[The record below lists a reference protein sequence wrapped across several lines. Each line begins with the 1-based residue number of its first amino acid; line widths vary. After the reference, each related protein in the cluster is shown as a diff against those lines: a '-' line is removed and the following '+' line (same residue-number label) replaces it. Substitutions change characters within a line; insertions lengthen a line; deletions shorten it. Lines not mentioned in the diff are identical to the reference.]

1 MNLLSVIIPCYNEA
15 LVVRETYKRLHAV
28 FSTQPY
34 KVEFIFLNNRSE
46 DNTFAILK
54 ELASEDPCVKV
65 INMSKNFGHQGSVTC
80 GINHCSGDVAA
91 VIDADLQDPPEAI
104 PEMLKIME
112 HEQANVVYGVRKVR
126 KGENW
131 FKLTTAKLFYRTLN
145 RMSDTKFPVDTGD
158 FRIIDRKVIQAFNGF
173 KEKNKYVRG
182 LISWMGFKQVPY
194 YYERQ
199 ERFAG
204 ETKYPLKDMLKFAAI
219 GMFYFSKKPL
229 KIATFTG
236 FLAVLA
242 GVFYAFLVLIAKLFS
257 SDIAVSGWTSTII
270 LIVFFGGVQLLTI
283 GVLGQY
289 IGNLFDEAKNRPE
302 YIIDEKINF

>member
-54 ELASEDPCVKV
+54 ELASKDPCVKV

-104 PEMLKIME
+104 LEMLKIME

-131 FKLTTAKLFYRTLN
+131 FKLTTAKLFYRALN

-158 FRIIDRKVIQAFNGF
+158 FRIMDRKVIQAFNGF

>member
-104 PEMLKIME
+104 LEMLKIME

>member
-112 HEQANVVYGVRKVR
+112 QEQANVVYGVRKVR

-131 FKLTTAKLFYRTLN
+131 FKLTTAKLFYRALN

-158 FRIIDRKVIQAFNGF
+158 FRIMDRKVIQAFNGF

>member
-1 MNLLSVIIPCYNEA
+1 MKLLSVIIPCYNEA
-15 LVVRETYKRLHAV
+15 LVVRETYKRLQSI
-28 FSTQPY
+28 FSNQTY
-34 KVEFIFLNNRSE
+34 RVEFIFLNNRSE
-46 DNTFAILK
+46 DNTLEILK
-54 ELASEDPCVKV
+54 ELAHEDPNVKV
-65 INMSKNFGHQGSVTC
+65 INMSRNFGHQGSVTC
-80 GINHCSGDVAA
+80 GINNCNGDVAA

-104 PEMLKIME
+104 LEMLQLME
-112 HEQANVVYGVRKVR
+112 KEQANVVYGVRKVR

-131 FKLTTAKLFYRTLN
+131 FKLATAKWFYRLLN
-145 RMSDTKFPVDTGD
+145 KMSDTKFPVDTGD
-158 FRIIDRKVIQAFNGF
+158 FRIMDRKVINAFNGF

-182 LISWMGFKQVPY
+182 LISWMGFIQVPF

-229 KIATFTG
+229 KIASLTG
-236 FLAVLA
+236 FLAVLV
-242 GVFYAFLVLIAKLFS
+242 GIFYALFVLFS
-257 SDIAVSGWTSTII
+257 KIFSHGVVVSGWTSTII

>member
-54 ELASEDPCVKV
+54 ELASKDPCVKV

-104 PEMLKIME
+104 LEMLKIME

>member
-54 ELASEDPCVKV
+54 ELASKDPCVKV

-104 PEMLKIME
+104 LEMLKIME

-131 FKLTTAKLFYRTLN
+131 FKLTTAKLFYRALN

>member
-54 ELASEDPCVKV
+54 ELASKDPCVKV

>member
-15 LVVRETYKRLHAV
+15 LVVRETYNRLNAI
-28 FSTQPY
+28 FTPQPY
-34 KVEFIFLNNRSE
+34 QVEFIFLNNRSE
-46 DNTFAILK
+46 DSTLEILK
-54 ELASEDPCVKV
+54 GMALEDQRVKV
-65 INMSKNFGHQGSVTC
+65 INMSRNFGHQGSVTC
-80 GINHCSGDVAA
+80 GINNCRGDVAA
-91 VIDADLQDPPEAI
+91 IIDADLQDPPEAI
-104 PEMLKIME
+104 LEMLTLMKKE
-112 HEQANVVYGVRKVR
+112 NANVVYGVRKTR

-131 FKLTTAKLFYRTLN
+131 FKISTAKVFYRALN

-194 YYERQ
+194 LYERQ

-236 FLAVLA
+236 FLAVLV
-242 GVFYAFLVLIAKLFS
+242 GVFYALFVLFS
-257 SDIAVSGWTSTII
+257 KIFSHDVVVSGWTSTII

>member
-15 LVVRETYKRLHAV
+15 LVVRETYKMLHAV
-28 FSTQPY
+28 FSHQPY

-46 DNTFAILK
+46 DNTFSILK
-54 ELASEDPCVKV
+54 ELASKDPCVKV

-104 PEMLKIME
+104 LEMLKIME

-199 ERFAG
+199 
-204 ETKYPLKDMLKFAAI
+204 
-219 GMFYFSKKPL
+219 
-229 KIATFTG
+229 
-236 FLAVLA
+236 
-242 GVFYAFLVLIAKLFS
+242 
-257 SDIAVSGWTSTII
+257 
-270 LIVFFGGVQLLTI
+270 
-283 GVLGQY
+283 
-289 IGNLFDEAKNRPE
+289 
-302 YIIDEKINF
+302 

>member
-104 PEMLKIME
+104 LEMLKIME

-131 FKLTTAKLFYRTLN
+131 FKLTTAKLFYRALN

>member
-28 FSTQPY
+28 FSPQPY

-46 DNTFAILK
+46 DNTFSILK
-54 ELASEDPCVKV
+54 ELASKDPCVKV

-104 PEMLKIME
+104 LEMLKIME

-131 FKLTTAKLFYRTLN
+131 FKLTTAKLFYRALN

>member
-34 KVEFIFLNNRSE
+34 KVELIFLNNRSE
-46 DNTFAILK
+46 DHTFEILK

-104 PEMLKIME
+104 LEMLKIME

-131 FKLTTAKLFYRTLN
+131 FKLTTAKLFYRALN

-158 FRIIDRKVIQAFNGF
+158 FRIMDRKVIHAFNGF

-204 ETKYPLKDMLKFAAI
+204 ETKYPLKDMIKFAAI

>member
-46 DNTFAILK
+46 DNTFSILK
-54 ELASEDPCVKV
+54 ELASKDPCVKV

-104 PEMLKIME
+104 LEMLKIME

>member
-15 LVVRETYKRLHAV
+15 LVVRETYKRLQSI
-28 FSTQPY
+28 FSNQTY
-34 KVEFIFLNNRSE
+34 RVEFIFLNNRSE
-46 DNTFAILK
+46 DTTLEILK
-54 ELASEDPCVKV
+54 ELAQEDKNVKV
-65 INMSKNFGHQGSVTC
+65 INMSRNFGHQGSVTC
-80 GINHCSGDVAA
+80 GINNCNGDVAA

-104 PEMLKIME
+104 IEMLHLME
-112 HEQANVVYGVRKVR
+112 KEQANVVYGVRKVR

-131 FKLTTAKLFYRTLN
+131 FKLATAKWFYRLLN
-145 RMSDTKFPVDTGD
+145 KMSDTKFPVDTGD
-158 FRIIDRKVIQAFNGF
+158 FRIMDRKVINAFNGF
-173 KEKNKYVRG
+173 KAKNKYVRG
-182 LISWMGFKQVPY
+182 LISWMGFKQVPF

-229 KIATFTG
+229 KIATLTG
-236 FLAVLA
+236 FFAVLV
-242 GVFYAFLVLIAKLFS
+242 GIFYALLVLFAKLFS
-257 SDIAVSGWTSTII
+257 SNIVVSGWTSTII

>member
-1 MNLLSVIIPCYNEA
+1 MKLLSVIIPCYNEA
-15 LVVRETYKRLHAV
+15 LVVRETYNRLHSI
-28 FSTQPY
+28 FTPQHY
-34 KVEFIFLNNRSE
+34 EVEFIFLNNRSE
-46 DNTFAILK
+46 DSTLEILK
-54 ELASEDPCVKV
+54 SLAKEDKRVKV
-65 INMSKNFGHQGSVTC
+65 INMSRNFGHQGSVTC
-80 GINHCSGDVAA
+80 GINNCTGDVAA
-91 VIDADLQDPPEAI
+91 IIDADLQDPPEAI
-104 PEMLKIME
+104 LEMLDLMQKE
-112 HEQANVVYGVRKVR
+112 NANVVYGVRKGR

-131 FKLTTAKLFYRTLN
+131 FKLMTAKFFYRALN
-145 RMSDTKFPVDTGD
+145 KMSDTKFPVDTGD
-158 FRIIDRKVIQAFNGF
+158 FRIIDRKVINAFNGF
-173 KEKNKYVRG
+173 KERNKYVRG
-182 LISWMGFKQVPY
+182 LISWMGYKQVPF

-229 KIATFTG
+229 KIATITG
-236 FLAVLA
+236 FFAVII
-242 GVFYAFLVLIAKLFS
+242 GVFYALFVLISKIFS
-257 SDIAVSGWTSTII
+257 SDAVVSGWTSTII

>member
-46 DNTFAILK
+46 DNTFSILK
-54 ELASEDPCVKV
+54 ELASKDPCVKV

-104 PEMLKIME
+104 LEMLKIME

-131 FKLTTAKLFYRTLN
+131 FKLTTAKLFYRALN

>member
-46 DNTFAILK
+46 DNTFSILK
-54 ELASEDPCVKV
+54 ELASKDPCVKV

-104 PEMLKIME
+104 LEMLKIME

-131 FKLTTAKLFYRTLN
+131 FKLTTAKLFYRALN

-158 FRIIDRKVIQAFNGF
+158 FRIMDRKVIQAFNGF